1 MIWRTFVFEFILMNY
16 TEGDQVELFIVRAT
30 QLGYVVLIDNETE
43 GLLFKSDVFQPLQKG
58 DQVRGYIKLIRE
70 DDKIDVS
77 LRPQGFLN
85 AIDADCDKILSIL
98 KKDKVLKLTDK
109 SSPEDIKSQLNMSK
123 KAFKKAIGFLYKRKV
138 ILLKEDRVELL
149 N

>member
-1 MIWRTFVFEFILMNY
+1 MNY
-16 TEGDQVELFIVRAT
+16 TEGDQVNLFIVRAT
-30 QLGYVVLIDNETE
+30 QLGYVVLIDNELE

-58 DQVRGYIKLIRE
+58 EQVKGYIKLIRE
-70 DDKIDVS
+70 DGKIDVS
-77 LRPQGFLN
+77 IRPQGFRN

-98 KKDKVLKLTDK
+98 KKESVLKLSDK

-138 ILLKEDRVELL
+138 ILLHEDRVELL

>member
-1 MIWRTFVFEFILMNY
+1 MNY

-70 DDKIDVS
+70 DGKIDVS
-77 LRPQGFLN
+77 LRPQGFRN

-98 KKDKVLKLTDK
+98 KKERVLKLSDK
-109 SSPEDIKSQLNMSK
+109 SSPDDIKSQLNMSK

-138 ILLKEDRVELL
+138 ILFYEDRVELL

>member
-1 MIWRTFVFEFILMNY
+1 MNY
-16 TEGDQVELFIVRAT
+16 AEGDQVNLFIVRAT
-30 QLGYVVLIDNETE
+30 QLGYVVLIDNELE

-58 DQVRGYIKLIRE
+58 EQVKGYIKLIRE
-70 DDKIDVS
+70 DGKIDVS
-77 LRPQGFLN
+77 IRPQGFRN

-98 KKDKVLKLTDK
+98 KKESVLKLSDK

-138 ILLKEDRVELL
+138 ILLHKDRVELL

>member
-1 MIWRTFVFEFILMNY
+1 MNY
-16 TEGDQVELFIVRAT
+16 TEGDQVDLFIVRTT
-30 QLGYVVLIDNETE
+30 QLGYVVLIDNEAE

-58 DQVRGYIKLIRE
+58 DQVKGYIKLIRE

-77 LRPQGFLN
+77 LRPQGFRN

-109 SSPEDIKSQLNMSK
+109 SCPEDIKLILNMSK

-138 ILLKEDRVELL
+138 ISLYKDHIELLK
-149 N
+149 

>member
-1 MIWRTFVFEFILMNY
+1 MSY
-16 TEGDQVELFIVRAT
+16 TAGDQVDLFIIRVT

-58 DQVRGYIKLIRE
+58 DQVKGYIKLIRE
-70 DDKIDVS
+70 DDKIDIS
-77 LRPQGFLN
+77 LRPQGFRN
-85 AIDADCDKILSIL
+85 AIDVDCDNILTLL

-109 SSPEDIKSQLNMSK
+109 SSPEEIRSQLSMSK

-138 ILLKEDRVELL
+138 IILFEDRIELL
-149 N
+149 S

>member
-1 MIWRTFVFEFILMNY
+1 MSY
-16 TEGDQVELFIVRAT
+16 TAGDQVDLFIIRVT

-58 DQVRGYIKLIRE
+58 DQVKGYIKLIRE

-77 LRPQGFLN
+77 LRPQGFRN
-85 AIDADCDKILSIL
+85 AIDVDCDNILTLL

-109 SSPEDIKSQLNMSK
+109 SSPEEIRSQLSMSK
-123 KAFKKAIGFLYKRKV
+123 KAFKKAVGFLYKRKV
-138 ILLKEDRVELL
+138 IILFEDRIELL
-149 N
+149 S

>member
-1 MIWRTFVFEFILMNY
+1 MNY
-16 TEGDQVELFIVRAT
+16 TEGDQVDLFIVRTT
-30 QLGYVVLIDNETE
+30 QLGYVVLIDNEAE

-58 DQVRGYIKLIRE
+58 DQVKGYIKLIRE

-77 LRPQGFLN
+77 LRPQGFRN

-109 SSPEDIKSQLNMSK
+109 SNPENIKLQLNMSK

-138 ILLKEDRVELL
+138 ILLHEDRVELL

>member
-1 MIWRTFVFEFILMNY
+1 MNY

-70 DDKIDVS
+70 DGKIDVS
-77 LRPQGFLN
+77 LRPQGFRN

-98 KKDKVLKLTDK
+98 KKGRVLKLSDK
-109 SSPEDIKSQLNMSK
+109 SSPDDIKSQLNMSK

-138 ILLKEDRVELL
+138 ILLYEDRVELL

>member
-1 MIWRTFVFEFILMNY
+1 MSMNY
-16 TEGDQVELFIVRAT
+16 TVGDQVDLFIVRVT
-30 QLGYVVLIDNETE
+30 QLGYVVLIDNDAE

-58 DQVRGYIKLIRE
+58 DQVKGYIKLIRE

-77 LRPQGFLN
+77 LRPQGFRN
-85 AIDADCDKILSIL
+85 AIDADCDNILSIL
-98 KKDKVLKLTDK
+98 KKDKVLNLTDK
-109 SSPEDIKSQLNMSK
+109 SSPEDIRSQLNMSK

-138 ILLKEDRVELL
+138 IILQEDRIELL

>member
-1 MIWRTFVFEFILMNY
+1 MNY
-16 TEGDQVELFIVRAT
+16 TEGDQVDLFIVRAT
-30 QLGYVVLIDNETE
+30 QLGYVVLIDNEAE

-58 DQVRGYIKLIRE
+58 DQVKGYIKLIRE

-77 LRPQGFLN
+77 LRPQGFRN

-109 SSPEDIKSQLNMSK
+109 SSPEDIKLQLNMSK

-138 ILLKEDRVELL
+138 IFLHEDRVELL
-149 N
+149 NSSKSI

>member
-1 MIWRTFVFEFILMNY
+1 MNY
-16 TEGDQVELFIVRAT
+16 TEGDQVDLFIVRAT
-30 QLGYVVLIDNETE
+30 QLGYVVLIDNEAE
-43 GLLFKSDVFQPLQKG
+43 GLLFKSDIFQPLQKG
-58 DQVRGYIKLIRE
+58 DQVKGYIKLIRE

-77 LRPQGFLN
+77 LRPQGFRN
-85 AIDADCDKILSIL
+85 AIDTDCDKILSIL

-109 SSPEDIKSQLNMSK
+109 SSPEDIKLILNMSK

-138 ILLKEDRVELL
+138 ILLHEDRVELL

>member
-1 MIWRTFVFEFILMNY
+1 MNY

-30 QLGYVVLIDNETE
+30 QLGYVVLIDNEAE

-70 DDKIDVS
+70 DGKIDVS
-77 LRPQGFLN
+77 LRPQGFRN

-98 KKDKVLKLTDK
+98 KKERVLKLSDK
-109 SSPEDIKSQLNMSK
+109 SSPDDIKSQLNMSK

-138 ILLKEDRVELL
+138 ILLYEDRVELL

>member
-1 MIWRTFVFEFILMNY
+1 MNY

-58 DQVRGYIKLIRE
+58 DQERGYIKLIRE
-70 DDKIDVS
+70 DGKIDVS
-77 LRPQGFLN
+77 LRPQGFRN
-85 AIDADCDKILSIL
+85 AIDPDCDKILSIL
-98 KKDKVLKLTDK
+98 KKESVLKLSDK
-109 SSPEDIKSQLNMSK
+109 SSPDDINSKLNMSK

-138 ILLKEDRVELL
+138 ILLYEDRVELL

>member
-1 MIWRTFVFEFILMNY
+1 MNY
-16 TEGDQVELFIVRAT
+16 TEGDQVDLFIVRAT
-30 QLGYVVLIDNETE
+30 QLGYVVLIDNEAE
-43 GLLFKSDVFQPLQKG
+43 GLLFKSDIFQPLQKG
-58 DQVRGYIKLIRE
+58 DQVKGYIKLIRE

-77 LRPQGFLN
+77 LRPQGFRN

-109 SSPEDIKSQLNMSK
+109 SSPENIKLKLNMSK

-138 ILLKEDRVELL
+138 ILLQEDRVELL

>member
-1 MIWRTFVFEFILMNY
+1 MNY

-70 DDKIDVS
+70 DGKIDVS
-77 LRPQGFLN
+77 LRPQGFRN

-98 KKDKVLKLTDK
+98 KKERVLKLSDK
-109 SSPEDIKSQLNMSK
+109 SSPDDIKSQLNMSK

-138 ILLKEDRVELL
+138 ILLHKDGIELL
-149 N
+149 T

>member
-1 MIWRTFVFEFILMNY
+1 MNY
-16 TEGDQVELFIVRAT
+16 TQGDRVDLFIFRAT
-30 QLGYVVLIDNETE
+30 QLGYVVLIDNEVE

-58 DQVRGYIKLIRE
+58 DQVKGYIKFIRE
-70 DDKIDVS
+70 DKKIDVS
-77 LRPQGFLN
+77 LRPQGFRN
-85 AIDADCDKILSIL
+85 AIDTDCDKILSIL
-98 KKDKVLKLTDK
+98 KKVKLLKLTDK

-138 ILLKEDRVELL
+138 ILLHENHIELL

>member
-1 MIWRTFVFEFILMNY
+1 MNY
-16 TEGDQVELFIVRAT
+16 TEGDQVDLFIVRAT
-30 QLGYVVLIDNETE
+30 QLGYVVLIDNEAE
-43 GLLFKSDVFQPLQKG
+43 GLLFKSDIFQPLQKG
-58 DQVRGYIKLIRE
+58 DQVKGYIKLIRE

-77 LRPQGFLN
+77 LRPQGFRN

-98 KKDKVLKLTDK
+98 KKDRVLKLTDK
-109 SSPEDIKSQLNMSK
+109 SSPEDIKLILNMSK

-138 ILLKEDRVELL
+138 ILLHEDRVELL

>member
-1 MIWRTFVFEFILMNY
+1 MNY
-16 TEGDQVELFIVRAT
+16 TEGDQVDLFIVRTT
-30 QLGYVVLIDNETE
+30 QLGYVVLIENEAE

-58 DQVRGYIKLIRE
+58 DQVKGYIKLIRE

-77 LRPQGFLN
+77 LRPQGFRN

-109 SSPEDIKSQLNMSK
+109 SSPEDIKLMLNMSK

-138 ILLKEDRVELL
+138 ILLHEDRVELL

>member
-1 MIWRTFVFEFILMNY
+1 MNY
-16 TEGDQVELFIVRAT
+16 TEGDQVDLFIVRTT
-30 QLGYVVLIDNETE
+30 QLGYVVLIENEAE

-58 DQVRGYIKLIRE
+58 DQVKGYIKLIRE

-77 LRPQGFLN
+77 LRPQGFRN

-109 SSPEDIKSQLNMSK
+109 SSPEDIKLMLNMSK

-138 ILLKEDRVELL
+138 ISLYKDHIELLK
-149 N
+149 

>member
-1 MIWRTFVFEFILMNY
+1 MNY

-30 QLGYVVLIDNETE
+30 QLGYVVLIDNEAE

-58 DQVRGYIKLIRE
+58 DQVRGYIKLIRG
-70 DDKIDVS
+70 DGKIDVS
-77 LRPQGFLN
+77 LRPQGFRY

-98 KKDKVLKLTDK
+98 KKERVLKLSDK
-109 SSPEDIKSQLNMSK
+109 SSPDDIKSQLNMSK

-138 ILLKEDRVELL
+138 ILLYEDRVELL

>member
-1 MIWRTFVFEFILMNY
+1 MNY
-16 TEGDQVELFIVRAT
+16 TEGDQVELFIIRAT
-30 QLGYVVLIDNETE
+30 QLGYVVLIDNDVE

-138 ILLKEDRVELL
+138 ILLQEDRVELL

>member
-1 MIWRTFVFEFILMNY
+1 MSMNY
-16 TEGDQVELFIVRAT
+16 TVGDQVDLFIVRAT
-30 QLGYVVLIDNETE
+30 QLGYVVLIDNEAE

-58 DQVRGYIKLIRE
+58 DQVKGYIKLIRE

-77 LRPQGFLN
+77 LRPQGFRN
-85 AIDADCDKILSIL
+85 AIDADCDNILSIL
-98 KKDKVLKLTDK
+98 KKDKVLNLTDK
-109 SSPEDIKSQLNMSK
+109 SSPEDIRSKLNMSK

-138 ILLKEDRVELL
+138 IVLQEDRIELL

>member
-1 MIWRTFVFEFILMNY
+1 MNY
-16 TEGDQVELFIVRAT
+16 TPGDQVDLFIIRVT

-58 DQVRGYIKLIRE
+58 DQVKGYIKLVRE

-77 LRPQGFLN
+77 LRPQGFRN
-85 AIDADCDKILSIL
+85 AIDADCDKILTIL
-98 KKDKVLKLTDK
+98 KTDKVLKLTDK
-109 SSPEDIKSQLNMSK
+109 SSPEEIRSQLNMSK

-138 ILLKEDRVELL
+138 IILHEDRIELL